1 MAYDRKQKHKT
12 SFNSKRKFNPQR
24 YGKVWGSITF
34 EHDWDKEPVGEA
46 NGPVIGNL
54 WIGNSNH
61 QLTFSETNKLIETL
75 KEAQHAYN
83 VGVRMGRTNMHAS
96 QPFVR

>member
-1 MAYDRKQKHKT
+1 MAYNRKQKHK
-12 SFNSKRKFNPQR
+12 SDYGQKRKFNPQR

-34 EHDWDKEPVGEA
+34 EHDWDKEPQGES
-46 NGPVIGNL
+46 NGPVIGKL
-54 WIGNSNH
+54 WIGNTCH

-75 KEAQHAYN
+75 KDAQHSYN
-83 VGVRMGRTNMHAS
+83 VGVRMGRTNKHAS